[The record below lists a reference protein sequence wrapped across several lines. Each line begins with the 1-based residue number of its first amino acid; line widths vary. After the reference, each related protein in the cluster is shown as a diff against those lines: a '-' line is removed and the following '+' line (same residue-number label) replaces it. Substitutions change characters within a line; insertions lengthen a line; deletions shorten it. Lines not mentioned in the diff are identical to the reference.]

1 MVRSSRVRGL
11 GIAAAFAACAILAG
25 CAGLDEL
32 GQEKKIPLTGERK
45 ALFPQG
51 IPGVEFNAPPTQP
64 SNSNIAIQPNM
75 GSEADASAKQMQ
87 EAEAQKQKMTPAQ
100 AKAARAQQEAAARAQ
115 RAAEA
120 RGAKE
125 QQAASRTAARSKKNA
140 DSEDPWNETR

>member
-1 MVRSSRVRGL
+1 MNRSNRIRSFGL
-11 GIAAAFAACAILAG
+11 ATAFAACAILAG
-25 CAGLDEL
+25 CAGLEEL
-32 GQEKKIPLTGERK
+32 GQEKKIPLTGDRK

-51 IPGVEFNAPPTQP
+51 IPGVEFGAPPTQP

-75 GSEADASAKQMQ
+75 GSDPDASAKQMQ

-100 AKAARAQQEAAARAQ
+100 ARAAKAQQEAAGRAQ

-120 RGAKE
+120 RATKE
-125 QQAASRTAARSKKNA
+125 QQAASRTAARKKSA